1 MMLKKTRTLGMMLGL
16 ALGPLVGC
24 GGEEDEAA
32 AEAEAEELANA
43 LGDALEG
50 AAEEAAAEAEAEG
63 AAAGGDL
70 ELASM
75 GLKIAAPAGS
85 SVRDA
90 IVGEGYMVQG
100 PGLVLTVAEASD
112 SDPVDLAAAKE
123 ENEMYSPQN
132 VGEEELDDGY
142 ILTFTNSGGMGDNY
156 WVVGRREIGDTVVM
170 CKTTASQEAQ
180 QAAAVTA
187 CKSIH
192 E

>member
-1 MMLKKTRTLGMMLGL
+1 MIKKTRALTMVLGL

-50 AAEEAAAEAEAEG
+50 AAEEAAVEAETE
-63 AAAGGDL
+63 AAGGDL
-70 ELASM
+70 ALESM
-75 GLKIAAPAGS
+75 GLQIAAPAGS

-100 PGLVLTVAEASD
+100 PGLVLTVAEATD
-112 SDPVDLAAAKE
+112 SDPADLAAAKTD
-123 ENEMYSPQN
+123 NEMYSPQN
-132 VGEEELDDGY
+132 IGEEELEDGY

-180 QAAAVTA
+180 QTAAVTA

>member
-1 MMLKKTRTLGMMLGL
+1 MIKKTRALTMVLGL

-32 AEAEAEELANA
+32 AEAEAEEMANA
-43 LGDALEG
+43 LGEALQG
-50 AAEEAAAEAEAEG
+50 AADEAAAEAEAEE
-63 AAAGGDL
+63 AEGGDL
-70 ELASM
+70 ALESM
-75 GLKIAAPAGS
+75 GLQIAAPAGS

-100 PGLVLTVAEASD
+100 PGLVLTVAAATD
-112 SDPVDLAAAKE
+112 SDPADLAAAKE
-123 ENEMYSPQN
+123 DNEMYSPEN
-132 VGEEELDDGY
+132 IGEEELEDGY

-180 QAAAVTA
+180 QTAAVAA

-192 E
+192 D